1 MVLNRKS
8 FFLELGEPAAKADEP
23 KSQPEETVVVS
34 NSELSQPAAAT
45 DPVEAEIPAPET
57 ADVDVAPEAE
67 SVSSEVSADVSSQ
80 ASVEVE
86 TEPAPT
92 LTTAESLAAELA
104 DEQAAR
110 PQIKLVTFAPEALQ
124 PGNSVRP
131 DKRRPGNNLAG
142 FRSMATDL
150 FKT

>member
-23 KSQPEETVVVS
+23 KSQPEETVAVR
-34 NSELSQPAAAT
+34 NSELSQQPAAT
-45 DPVEAEIPAPET
+45 DPVEAEIPAPV
-57 ADVDVAPEAE
+57 AAAVDVAPEAE
-67 SVSSEVSADVSSQ
+67 SVAAEVSSQ
-80 ASVEVE
+80 ASAEVDN
-86 TEPAPT
+86 EPAPT
-92 LTTAESLAAELA
+92 LAMAESLAAELA
-104 DEQAAR
+104 DAQAAR

-131 DKRRPGNNLAG
+131 GKRRPGNNLAG

>member
-8 FFLELGEPAAKADEP
+8 FFLELGEPAAKAAES
-23 KSQPEETVVVS
+23 KSQPEETVALS

-45 DPVEAEIPAPET
+45 DPVETEIPAPV
-57 ADVDVAPEAE
+57 AAAVDVAPEAE
-67 SVSSEVSADVSSQ
+67 SVAAEVSSQ
-80 ASVEVE
+80 ASAEVDN
-86 TEPAPT
+86 EPAPT
-92 LTTAESLAAELA
+92 LTMAESLAAELA
-104 DEQAAR
+104 DAQAAR

-131 DKRRPGNNLAG
+131 GKRRPGNNLAG

>member
-8 FFLELGEPAAKADEP
+8 FFLELGEPAAKAAEP
-23 KSQPEETVVVS
+23 KSQPEETVALS

-45 DPVEAEIPAPET
+45 DPVEAEIPAPV
-57 ADVDVAPEAE
+57 AAAVDVAPEAE
-67 SVSSEVSADVSSQ
+67 SVAAEVSSQ
-80 ASVEVE
+80 ASAEVE

-92 LTTAESLAAELA
+92 LTMAESLAAELA
-104 DEQAAR
+104 DAQAAR

-131 DKRRPGNNLAG
+131 GKRRPGNNLAG

>member
-8 FFLELGEPAAKADEP
+8 FFLELGEPAAKAAEP
-23 KSQPEETVVVS
+23 KSQPEETVALS

-45 DPVEAEIPAPET
+45 DPVETEIPAPV
-57 ADVDVAPEAE
+57 AAAVDVAPEAE
-67 SVSSEVSADVSSQ
+67 SVAAEVSSQ
-80 ASVEVE
+80 ASAEVE

-92 LTTAESLAAELA
+92 LTMAESLAAELA
-104 DEQAAR
+104 DAQAAR

-131 DKRRPGNNLAG
+131 GKRRPGNNLAG

>member
-8 FFLELGEPAAKADEP
+8 FFLELGEPAAKAAEP
-23 KSQPEETVVVS
+23 KSQPEETVALS

-45 DPVEAEIPAPET
+45 DPVETEIPAPV
-57 ADVDVAPEAE
+57 AAAVDVAPEVE
-67 SVSSEVSADVSSQ
+67 SVAAEVSSQ
-80 ASVEVE
+80 ASAEVDN
-86 TEPAPT
+86 EPAPT
-92 LTTAESLAAELA
+92 LTMAESLAAELA
-104 DEQAAR
+104 DAQAAR

-131 DKRRPGNNLAG
+131 GKRRPGNNLAG

>member
-8 FFLELGEPAAKADEP
+8 FFLELGEPAAKAAEP
-23 KSQPEETVVVS
+23 KSQPEQTVALS

-45 DPVEAEIPAPET
+45 DPIETEIPAPV
-57 ADVDVAPEAE
+57 AAAVDVAPEAE
-67 SVSSEVSADVSSQ
+67 SVAAEVSSQ
-80 ASVEVE
+80 ASAEVDN
-86 TEPAPT
+86 EPAPT
-92 LTTAESLAAELA
+92 LTMAESLAAELA
-104 DEQAAR
+104 DAQAAR

-131 DKRRPGNNLAG
+131 GKRRPGNNLAG

>member
-8 FFLELGEPAAKADEP
+8 FFLELGEPAAKEAEP
-23 KSQPEETVVVS
+23 KSQPEQTVALS

-45 DPVEAEIPAPET
+45 DLVETEIPAPV
-57 ADVDVAPEAE
+57 AAAVDVAPEAE
-67 SVSSEVSADVSSQ
+67 SVAAEVSSQ
-80 ASVEVE
+80 ASAEVDN
-86 TEPAPT
+86 EPAPT
-92 LTTAESLAAELA
+92 LSMAESLAAELA
-104 DEQAAR
+104 DAQAAR

-131 DKRRPGNNLAG
+131 GKRRPGNNLAG

>member
-8 FFLELGEPAAKADEP
+8 FFLELGEPAAKAAEP
-23 KSQPEETVVVS
+23 KSQPEETVALS

-45 DPVEAEIPAPET
+45 DPVETEIPAPV
-57 ADVDVAPEAE
+57 AAAVDVAPEAE
-67 SVSSEVSADVSSQ
+67 SVAAEVSSQ
-80 ASVEVE
+80 ASAEVDN
-86 TEPAPT
+86 EPAPT
-92 LTTAESLAAELA
+92 LTMAESLAAELA
-104 DEQAAR
+104 DAQAAR

-131 DKRRPGNNLAG
+131 GKRRPGNNLAG

>member
-23 KSQPEETVVVS
+23 KSQPEETVALS

-45 DPVEAEIPAPET
+45 DPVETEIPAPV
-57 ADVDVAPEAE
+57 AAAVDVAPEAE
-67 SVSSEVSADVSSQ
+67 SVAAEVSSQ
-80 ASVEVE
+80 ASAEVDN
-86 TEPAPT
+86 EPAPT
-92 LTTAESLAAELA
+92 LAMAESLAAELA
-104 DEQAAR
+104 DAQAAR

-131 DKRRPGNNLAG
+131 GKRRPGNNLAG

>member
-8 FFLELGEPAAKADEP
+8 FFLELGEPAAKAAKP
-23 KSQPEETVVVS
+23 KSQPEETVALS

-45 DPVEAEIPAPET
+45 DPVETEIPAPV
-57 ADVDVAPEAE
+57 AAAVDVAPEAE
-67 SVSSEVSADVSSQ
+67 SVAAEVSSQ
-80 ASVEVE
+80 ASAEVDN
-86 TEPAPT
+86 EPAPT
-92 LTTAESLAAELA
+92 LTMAESLAAELA
-104 DEQAAR
+104 DAQAAR

-131 DKRRPGNNLAG
+131 GKRRPGNNLAG

>member
-8 FFLELGEPAAKADEP
+8 FFLELGEPAAKAAEP
-23 KSQPEETVVVS
+23 KSQPEETVALS

-45 DPVEAEIPAPET
+45 DPVETEIPAPV
-57 ADVDVAPEAE
+57 AAAVDVAPEAE
-67 SVSSEVSADVSSQ
+67 SVAAEVSSQ
-80 ASVEVE
+80 ASAVVE

-92 LTTAESLAAELA
+92 LTMAESLAAELA
-104 DEQAAR
+104 DAQAAR

-131 DKRRPGNNLAG
+131 GKRRPGNNLAG

>member
-23 KSQPEETVVVS
+23 KSQPEETVAVS
-34 NSELSQPAAAT
+34 SSELSQPAAAT
-45 DPVEAEIPAPET
+45 DPVEAEIPAPE
-57 ADVDVAPEAE
+57 AAAVDVAPEAE

-104 DEQAAR
+104 DAQAAR

-131 DKRRPGNNLAG
+131 GKRRPGNNLAG

>member
-8 FFLELGEPAAKADEP
+8 FFLELGEPAAKAAEP
-23 KSQPEETVVVS
+23 KSKPEETVALS

-45 DPVEAEIPAPET
+45 DPVEAEIPAPV
-57 ADVDVAPEAE
+57 AAAVDVAPEAE
-67 SVSSEVSADVSSQ
+67 SVAAEVSSQ
-80 ASVEVE
+80 ASAEVE

-92 LTTAESLAAELA
+92 LTMAESLAAELA
-104 DEQAAR
+104 DAQAAR

-131 DKRRPGNNLAG
+131 GKRRPGNNLAG

>member
-8 FFLELGEPAAKADEP
+8 FFLELGEPAAKEDEP
-23 KSQPEETVVVS
+23 KSQPEETVALS

-45 DPVEAEIPAPET
+45 DPVEAEIPAPV
-57 ADVDVAPEAE
+57 AAAVDVAPEAE
-67 SVSSEVSADVSSQ
+67 SVAAEVSSQ
-80 ASVEVE
+80 ASAEVDN
-86 TEPAPT
+86 EPAPT
-92 LTTAESLAAELA
+92 LAMAESLAAELA
-104 DEQAAR
+104 DAQAAR

-131 DKRRPGNNLAG
+131 GKRRPGNNLAG

>member
-8 FFLELGEPAAKADEP
+8 FFLELGEPAAKAAEP
-23 KSQPEETVVVS
+23 KSQPEETVALS

-45 DPVEAEIPAPET
+45 DPVETEIPAPV
-57 ADVDVAPEAE
+57 AAAVDVAPEAE
-67 SVSSEVSADVSSQ
+67 SVAAEVSSQ
-80 ASVEVE
+80 ASAEVDN
-86 TEPAPT
+86 EPAPT
-92 LTTAESLAAELA
+92 LTMAESLAAELA
-104 DEQAAR
+104 DELADAQAAR

-131 DKRRPGNNLAG
+131 GKRRPGNNLAG

>member
-8 FFLELGEPAAKADEP
+8 FFLELGEPAAKAAEP
-23 KSQPEETVVVS
+23 KSQPEETVALS

-45 DPVEAEIPAPET
+45 DPVETEIPASV
-57 ADVDVAPEAE
+57 AAAVDVAPEAE
-67 SVSSEVSADVSSQ
+67 SVAAEVSSQ
-80 ASVEVE
+80 DSAEVE

-104 DEQAAR
+104 DAQAAR

-131 DKRRPGNNLAG
+131 GKRRPGNNLSG

>member
-8 FFLELGEPAAKADEP
+8 FFLELGEPAAKAAEP
-23 KSQPEETVVVS
+23 KSQPEETVALS

-45 DPVEAEIPAPET
+45 DPVEAEIPAPV
-57 ADVDVAPEAE
+57 AAAVDVAPEAE
-67 SVSSEVSADVSSQ
+67 SVAAEVSSQ
-80 ASVEVE
+80 ASAEVDN
-86 TEPAPT
+86 EPAPT
-92 LTTAESLAAELA
+92 LTMAESLAAELA
-104 DEQAAR
+104 DAQAAR

-131 DKRRPGNNLAG
+131 GKRRPGNNLAG

>member
-8 FFLELGEPAAKADEP
+8 FFLELGEPAAKAAEP
-23 KSQPEETVVVS
+23 KSQPEETVALS

-45 DPVEAEIPAPET
+45 DPVETEIPAPV
-57 ADVDVAPEAE
+57 AAAVDVAPEAE
-67 SVSSEVSADVSSQ
+67 SVAAEVSSQ
-80 ASVEVE
+80 ASAEVDN
-86 TEPAPT
+86 EPAPT
-92 LTTAESLAAELA
+92 LTMAESLAAELA
-104 DEQAAR
+104 DAQAAR
-110 PQIKLVTFAPEALQ
+110 PQIKLVTFAPAALQ

-131 DKRRPGNNLAG
+131 GKRRPGNNLAG

>member
-8 FFLELGEPAAKADEP
+8 FFLELGEPAAKASEP
-23 KSQPEETVVVS
+23 KSQPEETVALS

-45 DPVEAEIPAPET
+45 DPVETEIPAPV
-57 ADVDVAPEAE
+57 AAAVDVAPEAE
-67 SVSSEVSADVSSQ
+67 SVAAEVSSQ
-80 ASVEVE
+80 ASAEVDN
-86 TEPAPT
+86 EPAPT
-92 LTTAESLAAELA
+92 LTMAESLAAELA
-104 DEQAAR
+104 DAQAAR

-131 DKRRPGNNLAG
+131 GKRRPGNNLAG

>member
-8 FFLELGEPAAKADEP
+8 FFLELGEPAAKAAEP
-23 KSQPEETVVVS
+23 KSQPEETVALS

-45 DPVEAEIPAPET
+45 DPVETEIPAPV
-57 ADVDVAPEAE
+57 AAAVDVAPEAE
-67 SVSSEVSADVSSQ
+67 SVAAEVSSQ
-80 ASVEVE
+80 ASAEVDN
-86 TEPAPT
+86 EPAPT
-92 LTTAESLAAELA
+92 LAMAESLAAELA
-104 DEQAAR
+104 DAQAAR

-131 DKRRPGNNLAG
+131 GKRRPGNNLAG

>member
-8 FFLELGEPAAKADEP
+8 FFLELGEPAAKAAEP
-23 KSQPEETVVVS
+23 KSQPEETVAVS

-45 DPVEAEIPAPET
+45 DPVETEIPAPV
-57 ADVDVAPEAE
+57 AAAVDTAPEAE
-67 SVSSEVSADVSSQ
+67 SVAAEVSSQ
-80 ASVEVE
+80 ANAEVDN
-86 TEPAPT
+86 EPAPT
-92 LTTAESLAAELA
+92 LAMAESLAAELA
-104 DEQAAR
+104 DAQAAR

-131 DKRRPGNNLAG
+131 GKRRPGNNLAG

>member
-8 FFLELGEPAAKADEP
+8 FFLELGEPAAKAAEP
-23 KSQPEETVVVS
+23 KSQAEETVALS

-45 DPVEAEIPAPET
+45 DPVETEIPAPV
-57 ADVDVAPEAE
+57 AAAVDVAPEAE
-67 SVSSEVSADVSSQ
+67 SVAAEVSSQ
-80 ASVEVE
+80 ASAEVE

-92 LTTAESLAAELA
+92 LTMAESLAAELA
-104 DEQAAR
+104 DAQAAR

-131 DKRRPGNNLAG
+131 GKRRPGNNLAG

>member
-8 FFLELGEPAAKADEP
+8 FFLELGEPAAKAAEP
-23 KSQPEETVVVS
+23 KSQPEQTVALS

-45 DPVEAEIPAPET
+45 DPVETEIPAPV
-57 ADVDVAPEAE
+57 AAAVDVAPEAE
-67 SVSSEVSADVSSQ
+67 SVAAEVSSQ
-80 ASVEVE
+80 ASAEVE

-92 LTTAESLAAELA
+92 LTMAESLAAELA
-104 DEQAAR
+104 DAQAAR

-131 DKRRPGNNLAG
+131 GKRRPGNNLAG

>member
-45 DPVEAEIPAPET
+45 DPVEAEIPAPV
-57 ADVDVAPEAE
+57 AAAVDVAPEAE
-67 SVSSEVSADVSSQ
+67 SVAAEVSSQ
-80 ASVEVE
+80 ASAEVDN
-86 TEPAPT
+86 EPAPT
-92 LTTAESLAAELA
+92 LTMAESLAAELA
-104 DEQAAR
+104 DAQAAR

-131 DKRRPGNNLAG
+131 GKRRPGNNLAG

>member
-8 FFLELGEPAAKADEP
+8 FFLELGEPAAKAAEP
-23 KSQPEETVVVS
+23 KSQPEETVALS

-45 DPVEAEIPAPET
+45 DPVETEIPAPVT
-57 ADVDVAPEAE
+57 AAVDVAPEAE
-67 SVSSEVSADVSSQ
+67 SVAAEVSSQ
-80 ASVEVE
+80 ASAEVDN
-86 TEPAPT
+86 EPAPT
-92 LTTAESLAAELA
+92 LTMAESLAAELA
-104 DEQAAR
+104 DAQTAR

-131 DKRRPGNNLAG
+131 GKRRPGNNLAG

>member
-8 FFLELGEPAAKADEP
+8 FFLELGEPAAKAAEP
-23 KSQPEETVVVS
+23 KSQPEETVAVS
-34 NSELSQPAAAT
+34 NSELSKPAAAT
-45 DPVEAEIPAPET
+45 DPVETDIPDPVA
-57 ADVDVAPEAE
+57 AAVDVAPQAE

-80 ASVEVE
+80 ARVEVE

-104 DEQAAR
+104 DAQAAR

-131 DKRRPGNNLAG
+131 GKRRPGNNLAG

>member
-8 FFLELGEPAAKADEP
+8 FFLELGEPAAKAAEP
-23 KSQPEETVVVS
+23 KSQPEETVALS

-45 DPVEAEIPAPET
+45 DPVETEIPAPV
-57 ADVDVAPEAE
+57 AAAVDVAPEAE
-67 SVSSEVSADVSSQ
+67 SVAAEVSSQ
-80 ASVEVE
+80 ASAEVDN
-86 TEPAPT
+86 EPAPT
-92 LTTAESLAAELA
+92 LTMAESLAAELA
-104 DEQAAR
+104 DAQAAR
-110 PQIKLVTFAPEALQ
+110 PQIRLVTFAPEALQ

-131 DKRRPGNNLAG
+131 GKRRPGNNLAG